1 MRYWAIR
8 LYSAIQKVIA
18 LLVGLTAVVGFLLS
32 LFTLDALR
40 QTLAQLGIPFADGAF
55 AMALIALCSLGAA
68 LLSALGVYA
77 FAQVLELLISLD
89 ENLRGLRWDLRQ
101 RGRMNVESL
110 APDPPPPFV
119 APNDRYMYGIRN
131 RED

>member
-8 LYSAIQKVIA
+8 LYSAIQKVVAIIA
-18 LLVGLTAVVGFLLS
+18 GLMAIVGFLLS

-55 AMALIALCSLGAA
+55 AMALSLLCSLGGA
-68 LLSALGVYA
+68 LVFALGVYA

-101 RGRMNVESL
+101 RGRIAMENL

-119 APNDRYMYGIRN
+119 APNDRYLYGIRN